1 MGYVTKIV
9 LSAMIVTLAGSIAAQ
24 AAGMKTDHGNRMLVV
39 NKMKSAHIAKKPD
52 HVMLNPQPLPPK
64 YKFRLSRGI
73 RYPRPY

>member
-24 AAGMKTDHGNRMLVV
+24 AAGMKTDHGNRVLVV
-39 NKMKSAHIAKKPD
+39 NKMKSVHIVKRPD

-64 YKFRLSRGI
+64 YKFRLSRGS
-73 RYPRPY
+73 RYPRSH